1 MVAILDLLLEIYR
14 DEIVNEELLN
24 MLNDEIKA

>member
-1 MVAILDLLLEIYR
+1 MAILDLLLEIYR